1 MREINGLSLV
11 DRVVKSALGVS
22 KCDGGTKA
30 VISTDIEEIHL
41 GRYKHLPP
49 DTGRFI
55 ISHPR
60 PPELCTDTAL
70 AWDVWQDAVKAAEKH
85 FNRSWEYHLYLEPTS
100 PCRTLEDIQDVIALL
115 QDHES
120 VCTVSESPIHPKKI
134 FPLKE
139 NEFYLSPFDNFH
151 VMNNTPRQDL
161 GRLDYYIKNGIAYG
175 CNNYRMEYKD
185 TMLDPDTYFH
195 IIDRPVVNIDREED
209 FLYAEAL
216 LDKRE

>member
-1 MREINGLSLV
+1 MSVLATIPARAGSKGVKGKNMREINGLSLV

-85 FNRSWEYHLYLEPTS
+85 FNRSWEYHLYLEPNPEIS
-100 PCRTLEDIQDVIALL
+100 
-115 QDHES
+115 
-120 VCTVSESPIHPKKI
+120 
-134 FPLKE
+134 
-139 NEFYLSPFDNFH
+139 
-151 VMNNTPRQDL
+151 
-161 GRLDYYIKNGIAYG
+161 
-175 CNNYRMEYKD
+175 
-185 TMLDPDTYFH
+185 
-195 IIDRPVVNIDREED
+195 
-209 FLYAEAL
+209 
-216 LDKRE
+216 